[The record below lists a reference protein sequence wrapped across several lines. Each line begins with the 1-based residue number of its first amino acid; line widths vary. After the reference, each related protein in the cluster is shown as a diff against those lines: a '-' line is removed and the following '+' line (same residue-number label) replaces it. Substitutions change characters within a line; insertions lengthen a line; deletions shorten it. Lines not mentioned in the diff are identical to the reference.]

1 MQKATSFQQILFLST
16 LAEVFW
22 QTGPLGGVARTD
34 SHLGRD
40 TRGPAPVMGRSSG
53 GRRRPPEHGLSL
65 MVFRCWEGLRVRE
78 GLDVTPQH
86 RIWAGS
92 WSRETDFSLQY
103 CRFPAARPVRPRP
116 LQAPHHSCAA
126 PAGQHCAQSHLIL
139 SLSQLIFFR
148 VKYA

>member
-1 MQKATSFQQILFLST
+1 
-16 LAEVFW
+16 
-22 QTGPLGGVARTD
+22 
-34 SHLGRD
+34 
-40 TRGPAPVMGRSSG
+40 
-53 GRRRPPEHGLSL
+53 

-92 WSRETDFSLQY
+92 WSREADFSLQY
-103 CRFPAARPVRPRP
+103 GRFPAARPARPHP

-139 SLSQLIFFR
+139 SLSQLTFSGLNTLDENCPQGR
-148 VKYA
+148 GHRAREGAASQVPTAGG